1 LRAFITILFIDFL
14 CFYDTMDTLATNA
27 FIVFIELSPLPIF
40 LWFL

>member
-1 LRAFITILFIDFL
+1 
-14 CFYDTMDTLATNA
+14 MDTLATNA